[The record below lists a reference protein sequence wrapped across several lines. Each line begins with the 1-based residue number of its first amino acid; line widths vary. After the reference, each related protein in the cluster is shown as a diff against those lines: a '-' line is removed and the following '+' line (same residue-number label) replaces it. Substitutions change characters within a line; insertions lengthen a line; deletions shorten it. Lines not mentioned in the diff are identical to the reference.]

1 MYNKDNINNNI
12 YSNLDFEIESEPD
25 VSIQN
30 EAISIQSDSTNLQDP
45 VTDVRIKTPR
55 KYRTTNFQARLGKR
69 LDAITRKIL
78 DDRIS
83 LTAHP
88 TDMLRISVKRDSRSG
103 DLLSRTITSSEVVPI
118 IFPNMK
124 DVPLRHF
131 ATEDDK
137 DVLLPS
143 FYAFSQEQH
152 FDLYA
157 PIAVQVDIDD
167 LLIRFVY
174 NEDRLP
180 WISVLQVKDILSTV
194 GYNSILYNKLQC
206 TFYDE
211 TLPEKVLSLI
221 RSAIDRRELLGW

>member
-1 MYNKDNINNNI
+1 MDIKDNIN
-12 YSNLDFEIESEPD
+12 NLDFEIEPD
-25 VSIQN
+25 ITVQN
-30 EAISIQSDSTNLQDP
+30 ETVIIQSDFTNLQEP
-45 VTDVRIKTPR
+45 VADVRTKTPR
-55 KYRTTNFQARLGKR
+55 KYRTTSFQARLGKK
-69 LDAITRKIL
+69 LDSITRKIL
-78 DDRIS
+78 DDRIG

-118 IFPNMK
+118 IFPNMI
-124 DVPLRHF
+124 DVPLRQF
-131 ATEDDK
+131 ATRDDK
-137 DVLLPS
+137 EVLLPS

-157 PIAVQVDIDD
+157 PIAVQLDVDD

>member
-1 MYNKDNINNNI
+1 MDIKDSIN
-12 YSNLDFEIESEPD
+12 NLDFEIEPD
-25 VSIQN
+25 ITVQN
-30 EAISIQSDSTNLQDP
+30 ETVIIQSDSTNLQEP
-45 VTDVRIKTPR
+45 VTDVRTKTPR
-55 KYRTTNFQARLGKR
+55 KYRTTSFQARLGKK
-69 LDAITRKIL
+69 LDNITRKVL
-78 DDRIS
+78 DDRIG

-118 IFPNMK
+118 IFPKMT
-124 DVPLRHF
+124 DVPLRQF
-131 ATEDDK
+131 ATRDDK
-137 DVLLPS
+137 EVLLPS

-157 PIAVQVDIDD
+157 PIAVQLDVDD

>member
-1 MYNKDNINNNI
+1 MDIKDNIN
-12 YSNLDFEIESEPD
+12 NLDFEIEPD
-25 VSIQN
+25 ITVQN
-30 EAISIQSDSTNLQDP
+30 ETVIIQSDSTNLQEP
-45 VTDVRIKTPR
+45 VTDVRTKPPR
-55 KYRTTNFQARLGKR
+55 KYRTTSFQARLGKK
-69 LDAITRKIL
+69 LDNITRKVL
-78 DDRIS
+78 DDRIG

-118 IFPNMK
+118 IFPKMT
-124 DVPLRHF
+124 DVPLRQF
-131 ATEDDK
+131 ATRDDK
-137 DVLLPS
+137 EVLLPS

-157 PIAVQVDIDD
+157 PIAVQLDVDD

>member
-1 MYNKDNINNNI
+1 MDNKDNINN
-12 YSNLDFEIESEPD
+12 LDFEIEPD
-25 VSIQN
+25 ITVQN
-30 EAISIQSDSTNLQDP
+30 ETVIIQSDFTNLQEP
-45 VTDVRIKTPR
+45 VTDVRTKTPR
-55 KYRTTNFQARLGKR
+55 KYRTTSFQARLGKK
-69 LDAITRKIL
+69 LDNITRKVL
-78 DDRIS
+78 DDRIG

-118 IFPNMK
+118 IFPKMT
-124 DVPLRHF
+124 DVPLRQF
-131 ATEDDK
+131 ATRDDK
-137 DVLLPS
+137 EVLLPS

-157 PIAVQVDIDD
+157 PIAVQLDVDD

>member
-1 MYNKDNINNNI
+1 MDNKDNINN
-12 YSNLDFEIESEPD
+12 LDFEIEPD
-25 VSIQN
+25 ITVQN
-30 EAISIQSDSTNLQDP
+30 ETVIIQSDSTNLQEP

-55 KYRTTNFQARLGKR
+55 KYRTTSFQARLGKK
-69 LDAITRKIL
+69 LDNITRKVL
-78 DDRIS
+78 DDRIG

-118 IFPNMK
+118 IFPKMT
-124 DVPLRHF
+124 DVPLRQF
-131 ATEDDK
+131 ATRDDK
-137 DVLLPS
+137 EVLLPS

-157 PIAVQVDIDD
+157 PIAVQLDVDD

>member
-1 MYNKDNINNNI
+1 MDIKDNIN
-12 YSNLDFEIESEPD
+12 NLDFEIEPD
-25 VSIQN
+25 ITVQN
-30 EAISIQSDSTNLQDP
+30 ETVIIQSDSTNLQEP
-45 VTDVRIKTPR
+45 VTDVRTKSPR
-55 KYRTTNFQARLGKR
+55 KYRTTSFQARLGKK
-69 LDAITRKIL
+69 LDNITRKVL
-78 DDRIS
+78 DDRIG

-118 IFPNMK
+118 IFPKMT
-124 DVPLRHF
+124 DVPLRQF
-131 ATEDDK
+131 ATRDDK
-137 DVLLPS
+137 EVLLPS

-157 PIAVQVDIDD
+157 PIAVQLDVDD

>member
-1 MYNKDNINNNI
+1 MDIKDNIN
-12 YSNLDFEIESEPD
+12 NLDFEIEPD
-25 VSIQN
+25 ITVQN
-30 EAISIQSDSTNLQDP
+30 ETVIIQSDSTNLQEP
-45 VTDVRIKTPR
+45 VTDVRTKAPR
-55 KYRTTNFQARLGKR
+55 KYRTTSFQARLGKR
-69 LDAITRKIL
+69 LDNITRKVL
-78 DDRIS
+78 DDRIG

-118 IFPNMK
+118 IFPKMT
-124 DVPLRHF
+124 DVPLRQF
-131 ATEDDK
+131 ATRDDK
-137 DVLLPS
+137 EVLLPS

-157 PIAVQVDIDD
+157 PIAVQLDVDD

>member
-1 MYNKDNINNNI
+1 MDNKDNINN
-12 YSNLDFEIESEPD
+12 LVFEIEPAIA
-25 VSIQN
+25 VQN
-30 EAISIQSDSTNLQDP
+30 ETVVIQSDFTNLQEP
-45 VTDVRIKTPR
+45 VTDVRTKTPR
-55 KYRTTNFQARLGKR
+55 KYRTTSFQARLGKK
-69 LDAITRKIL
+69 LDNIARKVL
-78 DDRIS
+78 DDRIG

-118 IFPNMK
+118 IFPKMT
-124 DVPLRHF
+124 DVPLRQF
-131 ATEDDK
+131 ATRDDK
-137 DVLLPS
+137 EVLLPS

-157 PIAVQVDIDD
+157 PIAVQLDVDD

>member
-1 MYNKDNINNNI
+1 MDNKDNINN
-12 YSNLDFEIESEPD
+12 LVFEIEPAIA
-25 VSIQN
+25 VQN
-30 EAISIQSDSTNLQDP
+30 ETVVIQSDSTNLQEP
-45 VTDVRIKTPR
+45 VTDVRTKTSR
-55 KYRTTNFQARLGKR
+55 EYRTTSFQARLGKK
-69 LDAITRKIL
+69 LDNIARKVL
-78 DDRIS
+78 DDRIG

-118 IFPNMK
+118 IFPNMT
-124 DVPLRHF
+124 DVPLRQF
-131 ATEDDK
+131 ATRDDK
-137 DVLLPS
+137 EVLLPS

-152 FDLYA
+152 FNLYA
-157 PIAVQVDIDD
+157 PIAVQVDVDD

-180 WISVLQVKDILSTV
+180 WISVLQVKDILSTI

-211 TLPEKVLSLI
+211 ILPEKVLSLI

>member
-1 MYNKDNINNNI
+1 MDIKDNIN
-12 YSNLDFEIESEPD
+12 NLDFEIEPD
-25 VSIQN
+25 ITVQN
-30 EAISIQSDSTNLQDP
+30 ETVIIQSDFTNLQEP
-45 VTDVRIKTPR
+45 VTDVRTKTPR
-55 KYRTTNFQARLGKR
+55 KYRTTSFQARLGKK
-69 LDAITRKIL
+69 LDSITRKIL
-78 DDRIS
+78 DDRIG

-118 IFPNMK
+118 IFPKMT
-124 DVPLRHF
+124 DVPLRQF
-131 ATEDDK
+131 ATRDDK
-137 DVLLPS
+137 EVLLPS

-157 PIAVQVDIDD
+157 PIAVQLDVDD

>member
-1 MYNKDNINNNI
+1 MDIKDNIN
-12 YSNLDFEIESEPD
+12 NLDFEIEPD
-25 VSIQN
+25 ITVQN
-30 EAISIQSDSTNLQDP
+30 ETVIIQSDSTNLQEP
-45 VTDVRIKTPR
+45 VADVRTKTPR
-55 KYRTTNFQARLGKR
+55 KYRTTSFQARLGKK
-69 LDAITRKIL
+69 LDNITRKVL
-78 DDRIS
+78 DDRIG

-118 IFPNMK
+118 IFPKMT
-124 DVPLRHF
+124 DVPLRQF
-131 ATEDDK
+131 ATRDDK
-137 DVLLPS
+137 EVLLPS

-157 PIAVQVDIDD
+157 PIAVQLDVDD

>member
-1 MYNKDNINNNI
+1 MDIKDNIN
-12 YSNLDFEIESEPD
+12 NLDFEIEPD
-25 VSIQN
+25 ITVQN
-30 EAISIQSDSTNLQDP
+30 ETVIIQSDSTNLQEP
-45 VTDVRIKTPR
+45 VTDVRTKTPR
-55 KYRTTNFQARLGKR
+55 KYRTTSFQARLGKK
-69 LDAITRKIL
+69 LDSITRKIL
-78 DDRIS
+78 DDRIG

-118 IFPNMK
+118 IFPKMT
-124 DVPLRHF
+124 DVPLRQF
-131 ATEDDK
+131 ATRDDK
-137 DVLLPS
+137 EVLLPS

-157 PIAVQVDIDD
+157 PIAVQLDVDD

-180 WISVLQVKDILSTV
+180 WISVLQVKDILSTI

>member
-1 MYNKDNINNNI
+1 MDIKDNIN
-12 YSNLDFEIESEPD
+12 NLDFEIEPD
-25 VSIQN
+25 ITVQN
-30 EAISIQSDSTNLQDP
+30 ETVIIQSDSTNLQEP
-45 VTDVRIKTPR
+45 VTDVRTKTPR
-55 KYRTTNFQARLGKR
+55 KYRTTSFQARLGKK
-69 LDAITRKIL
+69 LDNITRKVL
-78 DDRIS
+78 DDRIG

-118 IFPNMK
+118 IFPNMT
-124 DVPLRHF
+124 DVPLRQF
-131 ATEDDK
+131 VTRDDK
-137 DVLLPS
+137 EVLLPS

-152 FDLYA
+152 FNLYA
-157 PIAVQVDIDD
+157 PIAVQVDVDD

-180 WISVLQVKDILSTV
+180 WISVLQVKDILSTI

-211 TLPEKVLSLI
+211 ALPEKVLSLI

>member
-1 MYNKDNINNNI
+1 MDIKDNIN
-12 YSNLDFEIESEPD
+12 NLDFEIEPD
-25 VSIQN
+25 ITVQN
-30 EAISIQSDSTNLQDP
+30 ETVIIQSDSTNLQEP
-45 VTDVRIKTPR
+45 VTDVRTKTPR
-55 KYRTTNFQARLGKR
+55 KYRTTSFQARLGKK
-69 LDAITRKIL
+69 LDNITRKVL
-78 DDRIS
+78 DDRIG

-118 IFPNMK
+118 IFPKMT
-124 DVPLRHF
+124 DVPLRQF
-131 ATEDDK
+131 ATRDDK
-137 DVLLPS
+137 EVLLPS

-157 PIAVQVDIDD
+157 PIAVQLDVDD

>member
-1 MYNKDNINNNI
+1 MDNKDNINN
-12 YSNLDFEIESEPD
+12 LVFEIEPAIA
-25 VSIQN
+25 VQN
-30 EAISIQSDSTNLQDP
+30 ETVVIQSDFTNLQEP
-45 VTDVRIKTPR
+45 VTDVRAKTPR
-55 KYRTTNFQARLGKR
+55 KYRTTSFQARLGKK
-69 LDAITRKIL
+69 LDNIARKVL
-78 DDRIS
+78 DDRIG

-118 IFPNMK
+118 IFPKMT
-124 DVPLRHF
+124 DVPLRQF
-131 ATEDDK
+131 ATRDDK
-137 DVLLPS
+137 EVLLPS

-157 PIAVQVDIDD
+157 PIAVQLDVDD

-211 TLPEKVLSLI
+211 MLPEKVLSLI

>member
-1 MYNKDNINNNI
+1 MDIKDNIN
-12 YSNLDFEIESEPD
+12 NLDFEIEPD
-25 VSIQN
+25 ITVQN
-30 EAISIQSDSTNLQDP
+30 ETVIIQSDSTNLQEP
-45 VTDVRIKTPR
+45 VTDVRTKTPR
-55 KYRTTNFQARLGKR
+55 KYRTTSFQARLGKR
-69 LDAITRKIL
+69 LDNITRKVL
-78 DDRIS
+78 DDRIG

-118 IFPNMK
+118 IFPKMM
-124 DVPLRHF
+124 DVPLRQF
-131 ATEDDK
+131 ATRDDK
-137 DVLLPS
+137 EVLLPS

-157 PIAVQVDIDD
+157 PIAVQLDVDD

>member
-1 MYNKDNINNNI
+1 MDIKDNIN
-12 YSNLDFEIESEPD
+12 NLDFEIEPD
-25 VSIQN
+25 IAVQN
-30 EAISIQSDSTNLQDP
+30 EAVIIQSDFTDLQEP
-45 VTDVRIKTPR
+45 IADVRTKTPR
-55 KYRTTNFQARLGKR
+55 KYRTTSLQARLGKK
-69 LDAITRKIL
+69 LDNIARKVL
-78 DDRIS
+78 DDRIG

-88 TDMLRISVKRDSRSG
+88 TDMLRISVKRDPRSG

-118 IFPNMK
+118 IFPNMT
-124 DVPLRHF
+124 DVPLRQF
-131 ATEDDK
+131 AAKDDK
-137 DVLLPS
+137 EVLLPS

-152 FDLYA
+152 FNLYA
-157 PIAVQVDIDD
+157 PIAVQVDVDD

-211 TLPEKVLSLI
+211 MLPEKVLSLI
-221 RSAIDRRELLGW
+221 RSAIDRREILGW

>member
-1 MYNKDNINNNI
+1 MFIIKIKDNIN
-12 YSNLDFEIESEPD
+12 NLDFEIEPD
-25 VSIQN
+25 ITVQN
-30 EAISIQSDSTNLQDP
+30 ETVIIQSDSTNLQEP
-45 VTDVRIKTPR
+45 VADVRTKTPR
-55 KYRTTNFQARLGKR
+55 KYRTTSFQARLGKK
-69 LDAITRKIL
+69 LDNITRKVL
-78 DDRIS
+78 DDRIG

-118 IFPNMK
+118 IFPKMT
-124 DVPLRHF
+124 DVPLRQF
-131 ATEDDK
+131 ATRDDK
-137 DVLLPS
+137 EVLLPS

-157 PIAVQVDIDD
+157 PIAVQLDVDD

>member
-1 MYNKDNINNNI
+1 MDNNKNNLSNNNNI
-12 YSNLDFEIESEPD
+12 LDFEIEPE
-25 VSIQN
+25 VNIQN
-30 EAISIQSDSTNLQDP
+30 ETIVIQSDFKDLQEP
-45 VTDVRIKTPR
+45 VTDVRTKTSR
-55 KYRTTNFQARLGKR
+55 KYRTTSFQARLGKK
-69 LDAITRKIL
+69 LDNIARKVL
-78 DDRIS
+78 DDGIS

-88 TDMLRISVKRDSRSG
+88 TDMLRISVKRDPRSG
-103 DLLSRTITSSEVVPI
+103 DLFSRTITSSEVVPI

-124 DVPLRHF
+124 DVPLRQF
-131 ATEDDK
+131 STRDDK
-137 DVLLPS
+137 EVLLPS

-157 PIAVQVDIDD
+157 PIAVQVDVDD

-180 WISVLQVKDILSTV
+180 WISILQVKDILSTV

-211 TLPEKVLSLI
+211 VLPDKVLTLI

>member
-1 MYNKDNINNNI
+1 MDIKDNIN
-12 YSNLDFEIESEPD
+12 NLDFEIEPD
-25 VSIQN
+25 ITVQN
-30 EAISIQSDSTNLQDP
+30 ETVIIQSDSTNLQEP
-45 VTDVRIKTPR
+45 VTDVRAKTPR
-55 KYRTTNFQARLGKR
+55 KYRTTSFQARLGKK
-69 LDAITRKIL
+69 LDNITRKVL
-78 DDRIS
+78 DDRIG

-118 IFPNMK
+118 IFPKMT
-124 DVPLRHF
+124 DVPLRQF
-131 ATEDDK
+131 ATRDDK
-137 DVLLPS
+137 EVLLPS

-157 PIAVQVDIDD
+157 PIAVQLDVDD

>member
-1 MYNKDNINNNI
+1 MDIKDNIN
-12 YSNLDFEIESEPD
+12 NLDFEIEPD
-25 VSIQN
+25 ITVQN
-30 EAISIQSDSTNLQDP
+30 ETVIIQSDSTNLQEP
-45 VTDVRIKTPR
+45 VTDVRTKTPR
-55 KYRTTNFQARLGKR
+55 KYRTTSFQARLGKK
-69 LDAITRKIL
+69 LDSITRKVL
-78 DDRIS
+78 DDRIG

-118 IFPNMK
+118 IFPKMT
-124 DVPLRHF
+124 DVPLRQF
-131 ATEDDK
+131 ATRDDK
-137 DVLLPS
+137 EVLLPS

-157 PIAVQVDIDD
+157 PIAVQLDVDD

>member
-1 MYNKDNINNNI
+1 MDNNRDNINI
-12 YSNLDFEIESEPD
+12 LDFEIEPD
-25 VSIQN
+25 IAVQN
-30 EAISIQSDSTNLQDP
+30 ETIVIQSDFTDLQEP
-45 VTDVRIKTPR
+45 VTDVRAKTSR
-55 KYRTTNFQARLGKR
+55 KYKTTSFQARLGKK
-69 LDAITRKIL
+69 LDKITRKVL

-124 DVPLRHF
+124 DVPLRQF
-131 ATEDDK
+131 STTDDK
-137 DVLLPS
+137 EVLLPS

-157 PIAVQVDIDD
+157 PIAVQVDVDD

-211 TLPEKVLSLI
+211 VLPEKVLTLI

>member
-1 MYNKDNINNNI
+1 MDIKDNIN
-12 YSNLDFEIESEPD
+12 NLDFEIEPD
-25 VSIQN
+25 ITVQN
-30 EAISIQSDSTNLQDP
+30 ETVIIQSDSTNLQEP
-45 VTDVRIKTPR
+45 VTDVRTKAPR
-55 KYRTTNFQARLGKR
+55 KYRTTSFQARLGKK
-69 LDAITRKIL
+69 LDNITRKVL
-78 DDRIS
+78 DDRIG

-118 IFPNMK
+118 IFPKMM
-124 DVPLRHF
+124 DVPLRQF
-131 ATEDDK
+131 ATRDDK
-137 DVLLPS
+137 EVLLPS

-157 PIAVQVDIDD
+157 PIAVQLDVDD

>member
-1 MYNKDNINNNI
+1 MDIKDNIN
-12 YSNLDFEIESEPD
+12 NLDFEIEPD
-25 VSIQN
+25 ITVQN
-30 EAISIQSDSTNLQDP
+30 EAVIIQSDFTNLQEP
-45 VTDVRIKTPR
+45 ITDVRTKTPR
-55 KYRTTNFQARLGKR
+55 KYRTTSFQARLGKK
-69 LDAITRKIL
+69 LDNITRKVL
-78 DDRIS
+78 DDRIG

-88 TDMLRISVKRDSRSG
+88 TDMLRISVKRDPRSG

-118 IFPNMK
+118 IFPKMT
-124 DVPLRHF
+124 DVPLRQF
-131 ATEDDK
+131 ATRDDK
-137 DVLLPS
+137 EVLLPS

-157 PIAVQVDIDD
+157 PIAVQLDVDD

>member
-1 MYNKDNINNNI
+1 MDNNKNNLSNINNI
-12 YSNLDFEIESEPD
+12 LDFEIEPE
-25 VSIQN
+25 VNIQN
-30 EAISIQSDSTNLQDP
+30 ETIVIQSDFKDLQEP
-45 VTDVRIKTPR
+45 VTDVRTKTSR
-55 KYRTTNFQARLGKR
+55 KYRTTSFQARLGKK
-69 LDAITRKIL
+69 LDNIARKVL
-78 DDRIS
+78 DDGIS

-88 TDMLRISVKRDSRSG
+88 TDMLRISVKRDPRSG

-124 DVPLRHF
+124 DVPLRQF
-131 ATEDDK
+131 ATRDDK
-137 DVLLPS
+137 EVLLPS

-157 PIAVQVDIDD
+157 PIAVQVDVDD

-180 WISVLQVKDILSTV
+180 WISILQVKDILSTV

>member
-1 MYNKDNINNNI
+1 MDIKDNIN
-12 YSNLDFEIESEPD
+12 NLDFEIEPD
-25 VSIQN
+25 ITVQN
-30 EAISIQSDSTNLQDP
+30 ETVIIQSDSTNLQEP
-45 VTDVRIKTPR
+45 VADVRTKTPR
-55 KYRTTNFQARLGKR
+55 KYRATSFQARLGKR
-69 LDAITRKIL
+69 LDNITRKVL
-78 DDRIS
+78 DDRIG

-118 IFPNMK
+118 IFPKMT
-124 DVPLRHF
+124 DVPLRQF
-131 ATEDDK
+131 ATRDDK
-137 DVLLPS
+137 EVLLPS

-157 PIAVQVDIDD
+157 PIAVQLDVDD